1 MYKRGML
8 ALGQRQ
14 VELIHNTLVADGGE
28 QAQADI
34 ADTVFAVQHGRNRHV
49 GIDAGEDALYDMAD
63 GNGNR
68 IERCALAL
76 DDVAAG
82 LAHVILNVRIVERRN
97 QHAVGVFHSL
107 LVCVCRNVGDVRN
120 GPRHEGA
127 VAMLAQ
133 NVSVYVLLVDL
144 VVLGETC
151 TQTVGEALTEKIATI
166 GENMNIRR
174 FVRFEGINQAYI
186 HAGGRIGVL
195 VNFEVADAAKAN
207 EDAFKTMAKDVAM
220 QIAAVMP
227 QYVRDDEVPADV
239 VEHEKE
245 ILKAQALNEGKP
257 EAIVEKMVVGRI
269 KKFFKDVCLVDQPF
283 VKDQEITV
291 GKYVENVAK
300 ELGTDIRIVK
310 FARLEKGE
318 GLEKK
323 EENFADEVAKMMGK

>member
-1 MYKRGML
+1 MAFTAQDVKKLREMTNCGMMDCKK
-8 ALGQRQ
+8 ALT
-14 VELIHNTLVADGGE
+14 ESDG
-28 QAQADI
+28 
-34 ADTVFAVQHGRNRHV
+34 
-49 GIDAGEDALYDMAD
+49 DMDKA
-63 GNGNR
+63 
-68 IERCALAL
+68 IEFLREK
-76 DDVAAG
+76 G
-82 LAHVILNVRIVERRN
+82 LATAAKKAGRIASEGMVEAVVFDCGTGVAVEVN
-97 QHAVGVFHSL
+97 SETDFVAKNADFQNFVHAIAEVVAKENPADVESL
-107 LVCVCRNVGDVRN
+107 KEMKIND
-120 GPRHEGA
+120 
-127 VAMLAQ
+127 
-133 NVSVYVLLVDL
+133 
-144 VVLGETC
+144 
-151 TQTVGEALTEKIATI
+151 TQTVGDALTEKIATI

-174 FVRFEGINQAYI
+174 FVRFDGINQAYI

-207 EDAFKTMAKDVAM
+207 EEAFKTMAKDVAM

-227 QYVRDDEVPADV
+227 QYVREDEVPADV

-269 KKFFKDVCLVDQPF
+269 KKFFKDVCLVDQAF
-283 VKDQEITV
+283 VKDQDITV

-300 ELGTDIRIVK
+300 ELGTDIKIVK